1 MTGLAVAL
9 LRAWDRAD
17 SLAFSLPLVLAGR
30 AARWFGIAA
39 PLAAAVAGLVL
50 LGR

>member
-1 MTGLAVAL
+1 VTRLAVAL

-17 SLAFSLPLVLAGR
+17 SVVFSLPLVAAGA
-30 AARWFGIAA
+30 AARWARLAA
-39 PLAAAVAGLVL
+39 PLAATVAALVL